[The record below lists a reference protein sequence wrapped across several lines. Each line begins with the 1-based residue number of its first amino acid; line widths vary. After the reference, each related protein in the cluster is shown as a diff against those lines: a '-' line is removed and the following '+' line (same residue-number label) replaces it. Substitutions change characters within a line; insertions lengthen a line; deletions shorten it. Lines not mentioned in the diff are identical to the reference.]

1 MTIQSCKCL
10 LHFLHAVLPKFEV
23 TLTGP
28 EQLERDDKFIEAIV
42 EAKYT
47 FGENVAGRVKVN
59 ATLMSSQRGES
70 LVFYDQTGSLVR
82 TCMSMD
88 CSVCMCFRVY
98 LTVCMQYS
106 VYYRFVLRVHKRQI
120 ILWCILF
127 SCLIANV

>member
-1 MTIQSCKCL
+1 M
-10 LHFLHAVLPKFEV
+10 

-28 EQLERDDKFIEAIV
+28 EQLERDDKFIEAVV

-82 TCMSMD
+82 MSMD
-88 CSVCMCFRVY
+88 CSITLCMCFSVY
-98 LTVCMQYS
+98 LTVCSTMCAIDLCFECTCMVVS
-106 VYYRFVLRVHKRQI
+106 
-120 ILWCILF
+120 
-127 SCLIANV
+127 